1 MYYVDVVPVGRRTN
15 RSVRSTYAVN
25 GARTYV
31 LSLLMSFSVAVCFI
45 GLASHKSHQPD
56 GKGHYYQPS

>member
-1 MYYVDVVPVGRRTN
+1 MYYVDVVPAGELIDL
-15 RSVRSTYAVN
+15 SVSTYAVN

-31 LSLLMSFSVAVCFI
+31 LSLLMSFSVASACFI

-56 GKGHYYQPS
+56 GKGHHQPS